1 MLTTRRIDW
10 ATHGEACLA
19 VRQQVFVREQGI
31 APSLE
36 FDGRDPD
43 CIHVLA
49 QHGDQAVGTAR
60 MLPDAHIGRV
70 AVLAPWRG
78 QGVGRLLMAALI
90 EEARLR
96 GESAVHLASQESAI
110 DFYRHLGFVA
120 HGDMYL
126 EADIPHLDMTLT
138 L

>member
-1 MLTTRRIDW
+1 MLTARRIDW
-10 ATHGEACLA
+10 ATHGEVCLA

-78 QGVGRLLMAALI
+78 HGVGRLLMAALI

-110 DFYRHLGFVA
+110 DFYRRLGFVA

>member
-1 MLTTRRIDW
+1 MLTAQRIDW
-10 ATHGEACLA
+10 ATHGNACLA
-19 VRQQVFVREQGI
+19 VRRQVFVQEQGI
-31 APSLE
+31 APAVE

-49 QHGDQAVGTAR
+49 QHHDQAIGTAR

-78 QGVGRLLMAALI
+78 HGVGRLLMVALT

-110 DFYRHLGFVA
+110 DFYRRLGFVA

-126 EADIPHLDMTLT
+126 EAGIPHLDMTLT